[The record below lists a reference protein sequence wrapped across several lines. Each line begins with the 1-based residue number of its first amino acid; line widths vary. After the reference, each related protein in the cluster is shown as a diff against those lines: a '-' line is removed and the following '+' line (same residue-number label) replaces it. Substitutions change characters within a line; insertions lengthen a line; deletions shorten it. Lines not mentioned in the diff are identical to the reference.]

1 MKRAVQALCWLL
13 AVSCLLS
20 GCFAGKRRQAEP
32 ELPQVRQGTEAA
44 EPREKTNVETD
55 VEPLLPDSAVQKPE
69 PPENLAEEEPPDTD
83 FVRITDHIP
92 DIVVDLRYATAD
104 NFTGQVIYSF
114 SDAYLRY
121 GTVKKLAAA
130 QAALAEQGYGL
141 KIWDAFRPA
150 AAQFIMWEIC
160 PDGTYVADPNK
171 GFSSH
176 SRGNTVDLT
185 LIAADGA
192 EVVMPTGF
200 DDFSAKADR
209 DYSDVDPEAAA
220 NALILENAMTDAGF
234 RPYAGEWWHFSDTDQ
249 YDVEEVFLPKD
260 G

>member
-1 MKRAVQALCWLL
+1 MKRAARTICQLL
-13 AVSCLLS
+13 AASFLLS
-20 GCFAGKRRQAEP
+20 GCFAGEVRQAEP
-32 ELPQVRQGTEAA
+32 EPPQVRQETVSTQ
-44 EPREKTNVETD
+44 EKTEQAED
-55 VEPLLPDSAVQKPE
+55 AGPSLPE
-69 PPENLAEEEPPDTD
+69 PAAQGAEAPDISGEEPADTEFVRVTD
-83 FVRITDHIP
+83 FIP
-92 DIVVDLRYATAD
+92 EIVVDLRYASAD
-104 NFTGQVIYSF
+104 NFTGQVIYGF

-141 KIWDAFRPA
+141 RIWDAFRPA
-150 AAQFIMWEIC
+150 AAQFVMWEIC
-160 PDGTYVADPNK
+160 PDSTYVADPTK

-176 SRGNTVDLT
+176 SRGSTVDLT
-185 LIAADGA
+185 LVSAGGEEA
-192 EVVMPTGF
+192 VMPTGF

-234 RPYAGEWWHFSDTDQ
+234 KPYFGEWWHFSDTDQ
-249 YDVEEVFLPKD
+249 YDVEETFLPEE

>member
-1 MKRAVQALCWLL
+1 MKRAAQALCWLL

-20 GCFAGKRRQAEP
+20 GCFAGERRQAEP
-32 ELPQVRQGTEAA
+32 EPPQVRQETQ
-44 EPREKTNVETD
+44 EKTAQEED
-55 VEPLLPDSAVQKPE
+55 VEPPLLDTASQEAGLPALS
-69 PPENLAEEEPPDTD
+69 EEEPADTD

-92 DIVVDLRYATAD
+92 EIVVDLRYATAD

-130 QAALAEQGYGL
+130 QAVLAEQGYGL

-150 AAQFIMWEIC
+150 SAQFVMWEIC

-185 LIAADGA
+185 LIAAGGA

-234 RPYAGEWWHFSDTDQ
+234 RPYSGEWWHFSDTDQ
-249 YDVEEVFLPKD
+249 YDVEEVFLPED